1 MKKSKFATGIFVYEP
16 LLGQSAVDYN
26 LSIVICTGIQFKRW
40 KNST

>member
-16 LLGQSAVDYN
+16 LLGHSAVDYN
-26 LSIVICTGIQFKRW
+26 LSIVICIQFKRW